1 MTFDEEEKRILFICR
16 DYYKT
21 LDWALLNFLK
31 SVDWSRPGQVQEAHR
46 MLNEWAKMQPD
57 EAIALLS
64 PAIPDE
70 VAHLHATRRIGELAD
85 DDLALYMIQLSQA
98 LIGETSHWTTLSQLL
113 LERAVKNPYVVG
125 HNFYWTLKS

>member
-70 VAHLHATRRIGELAD
+70 VPHLHATRRIGELAD
-85 DDLALYMIQLSQA
+85 DALYIVESGFDRGDFA
-98 LIGETSHWTTLSQLL
+98 LDNAESPF
-113 LERAVKNPYVVG
+113 ERPQEPLCSG
-125 HNFYWTLKS
+125 T